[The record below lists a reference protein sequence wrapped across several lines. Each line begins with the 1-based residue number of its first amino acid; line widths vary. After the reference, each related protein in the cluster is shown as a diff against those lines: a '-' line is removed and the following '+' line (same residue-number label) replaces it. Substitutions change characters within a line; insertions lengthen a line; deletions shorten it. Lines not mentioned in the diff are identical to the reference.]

1 MKIEIIVCI
10 YIYMSYHIMSC
21 HIISYHIISYHIYI
35 IVFGLIMYMSTY
47 NAYVY
52 IYNTYIYI
60 YIYSKKLHC
69 LGPKEIAQ
77 PEGSP
82 LTHCRV

>member
-1 MKIEIIVCI
+1 
-10 YIYMSYHIMSC
+10 
-21 HIISYHIISYHIYI
+21 
-35 IVFGLIMYMSTY
+35 MYMSTY

-52 IYNTYIYI
+52 IYNTYIN
-60 YIYSKKLHC
+60 SKKLHS